1 MMVGITT
8 MHKIFKGRRCIPDTE
23 LKAGLISGGS
33 VALAEKLRNN
43 HGWNGMSLLAAP
55 VLTLEAGGIA
65 DTHWAVWKISQI
77 LKIALL
83 INPENIMVENRI
95 ISTLCRCW
103 GP

>member
-43 HGWNGMSLLAAP
+43 HGWNCMSLLAAP

-65 DTHWAVWKISQI
+65 DTHWAVWKIF
-77 LKIALL
+77 LKF
-83 INPENIMVENRI
+83 
-95 ISTLCRCW
+95 
-103 GP
+103 